1 MDFNVNFEAK
11 QMINALAKHK
21 SVRVMFYV
29 GIGSVYLYGIAALI
43 AAAGFV
49 VAAIIAAIRWW

>member
-21 SVRVMFYV
+21 SVQVMFYV

-43 AAAGFV
+43 AA
-49 VAAIIAAIRWW
+49 IRWW